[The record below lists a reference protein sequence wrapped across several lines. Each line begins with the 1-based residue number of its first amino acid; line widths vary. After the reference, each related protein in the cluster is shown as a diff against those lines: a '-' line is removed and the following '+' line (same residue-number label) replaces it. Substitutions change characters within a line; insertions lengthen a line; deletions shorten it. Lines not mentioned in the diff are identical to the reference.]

1 VKTQVGTPRFH
12 CLVSTCG
19 RRGAVLYG
27 GGIFACRQCHGL
39 IYESQREAPHGRAL
53 SRAQAIRMR
62 LGGSGGMAEDFPERP
77 KGMHW
82 QTYSQLLAKA
92 EQAEMQS
99 WPPVALR
106 MILNDH

>member
-1 VKTQVGTPRFH
+1 
-12 CLVSTCG
+12 
-19 RRGAVLYG
+19 
-27 GGIFACRQCHGL
+27 
-39 IYESQREAPHGRAL
+39 
-53 SRAQAIRMR
+53 MR